1 MEKAEQK
8 EEEDIFRSLEN
19 DFQLVLC
26 ELIGDKSLDK
36 FRVEYEKVAQA
47 LRKSHDSEKRLMA
60 KCRELTVE
68 IKSSSTK
75 AAAALRQSQED
86 QAALTSLK
94 KEVEKAWKMFDTAQD
109 EVKKHKEVIL
119 SLQQELKNSKMNEQH
134 SGKSEGPEDSLTEI
148 LKMLEEGTEERDQL
162 RTKLETLEEKLS
174 KAKVAKQEVESQ
186 READQQNIFQL
197 QQEYQVQHNK
207 WYQEMRLR
215 EKLEKEVKQL
225 HVDIEASAAE
235 AEAQILQVQRAREE
249 EQKAEQKLK
258 ELKLENEQLI
268 KEMEQEQAK
277 TSKLQQESRQLSLA
291 HKQLRF
297 ENQQITDDLKMK
309 EDEMNQMRLEIAKLA
324 KTNAATQKKLQQV
337 VDDQADVDEL
347 KETLKTL
354 KKELEAS
361 QKQVESGRKTT
372 DELIRER
379 DLLHKNIITAAHET
393 EKQQSLVKIQEQD
406 KKHLEQEIHSY
417 RQEAQKQRKIIQ
429 QLERDRDRYVN
440 ENNSL
445 AQKVQKIVSDIE
457 LKERDIFDYKKKIT
471 EAEHNLQQHESQFER
486 VVKEKNSFSKNLLEA
501 QDEITETKKRMK
513 MLSGQVMHLRNEV
526 TENELAMAKDQL
538 ENERLNKD
546 NENLKGELQSVRQKI
561 VEFKQEINGHK
572 AEEQKLHKISVD
584 ADAENMKLQKQLDQ
598 IIRERDI
605 IGQQLLRRNDER
617 TLLCEKIKILQAVLT
632 KGNLQYSQ
640 RLGDIH
646 LLKLEIKGLQRE
658 ISIMNKDLPD
668 AKALRQ
674 ELFRTQ
680 RELLCERKKCSVF
693 RELQKHP
700 PHMHRWRYL
709 EASDPSKYELIQKMT
724 KLQKRLIA
732 KTQEVVDNRLL
743 IQEKER
749 LYMELKKNLARRP
762 GLEVAEQL
770 QQSQW
775 TVRDMD
781 KKLKALTAEVRMLD
795 SVRRENMSENQ
806 KLANEL
812 AEMKRKFLA
821 EKQLN
826 REQRAKDKQEKP
838 DLLLPPINN
847 IPHFIGGG
855 FRISNPQGLEGCRGV
870 SHSK

>member
-1 MEKAEQK
+1 IKQK

-258 ELKLENEQLI
+258 ELKVNKREGQQDTDTHKRNTVHYHPLLLPKNPTI
-268 KEMEQEQAK
+268 KLVFHLFHYCAASL
-277 TSKLQQESRQLSLA
+277 TRQ
-291 HKQLRF
+291 
-297 ENQQITDDLKMK
+297 MK

-354 KKELEAS
+354 KKVTVSSCVLVCLCVCATS
-361 QKQVESGRKTT
+361 P
-372 DELIRER
+372 
-379 DLLHKNIITAAHET
+379 LHQNIITAAHET

-501 QDEITETKKRMK
+501 QVGADYR
-513 MLSGQVMHLRNEV
+513 SVRSSVAHLEYAVSVIHSQPNV
-526 TENELAMAKDQL
+526 C
-538 ENERLNKD
+538 LNP
-546 NENLKGELQSVRQKI
+546 GELQSVRQKI

-781 KKLKALTAEVRMLD
+781 KKLKVLNDFHLIHSSFFLCHDCPRCTHHHVEIRQQAWPDVIINQCSSNTFI
-795 SVRRENMSENQ
+795 MSS
-806 KLANEL
+806 
-812 AEMKRKFLA
+812 F
-821 EKQLN
+821 
-826 REQRAKDKQEKP
+826 
-838 DLLLPPINN
+838 
-847 IPHFIGGG
+847 
-855 FRISNPQGLEGCRGV
+855 
-870 SHSK
+870 

>member
-8 EEEDIFRSLEN
+8 EEEDIFKSLEK

-26 ELIGDKSLDK
+26 ELDGDKSLDK

-60 KCRELTVE
+60 ERRELTVE
-68 IKSSSTK
+68 ITD
-75 AAAALRQSQED
+75 AALSQSQED
-86 QAALTSLK
+86 QTELTSLK
-94 KEVEKAWKMFDTAQD
+94 RELEKAWKMIDTAQD

-134 SGKSEGPEDSLTEI
+134 SGKSKSPEDSLTEI

-174 KAKVAKQEVESQ
+174 KAKVTKQEVESQ

-197 QQEYQVQHNK
+197 QQEYQVQRNK
-207 WYQEMRLR
+207 WYQEMCLR

-225 HVDIEASAAE
+225 HVDIETSAAV
-235 AEAQILQVQRAREE
+235 AESQILQVQRAREE
-249 EQKAEQKLK
+249 EQQAEQKLK
-258 ELKLENEQLI
+258 ELELENEQLI

-291 HKQLRF
+291 RKQLRF
-297 ENQQITDDLKMK
+297 ENQQITDDLKIK
-309 EDEMNQMRLEIAKLA
+309 EDKVNQMRLEIAKLA
-324 KTNAATQKKLQQV
+324 KTNAATQKKLQRV

-361 QKQVESGRKTT
+361 QKQVESGRKTV

-379 DLLHKNIITAAHET
+379 DLLHQNIITAAHET
-393 EKQQSLVKIQEQD
+393 EKQQSLVKVQEQD

-445 AQKVQKIVSDIE
+445 TQKVQKIVSDIE

-471 EAEHNLQQHESQFER
+471 EAEHNLQQRESQFER
-486 VVKEKNSFSKNLLEA
+486 VVKEKNSFSKILLEA
-501 QDEITETKKRMK
+501 QDETTETKKRTK
-513 MLSGQVMHLRNEV
+513 MLRSRIMLLRSEV
-526 TENELAMAKDQL
+526 TENELALAKDQL
-538 ENERLNKD
+538 ENKRLNKD

-561 VEFKQEINGHK
+561 VELKQEINGHK

-605 IGQQLLRRNDER
+605 IDQQLRHRNDER
-617 TLLCEKIKILQAVLT
+617 TLLCRKIKFLQAVLT
-632 KGNLQYSQ
+632 KGNLQCSQ

-646 LLKLEIKGLQRE
+646 RLEGLRRK
-658 ISIMNKDLPD
+658 INIMNKDLPD

-674 ELFRTQ
+674 ELFRLQ
-680 RELLCERKKCSVF
+680 RELLCERTKCSAL
-693 RELQKHP
+693 RELVKKP
-700 PHMHRWRYL
+700 PHLHRWRYL
-709 EASDPSKYELIQKMT
+709 EASDPSKYEFIQKMT

-781 KKLKALTAEVRMLD
+781 KKLKALTAEMEMLY
-795 SVRRENMSENQ
+795 SKRRENISEKQ
-806 KLANEL
+806 KLDNEL
-812 AEMKRKFLA
+812 AEIKRKYLA
-821 EKQLN
+821 EKQCN
-826 REQRAKDKQEKP
+826 R
-838 DLLLPPINN
+838 
-847 IPHFIGGG
+847 
-855 FRISNPQGLEGCRGV
+855 
-870 SHSK
+870 